1 MDASPAW
8 DWSSVS
14 KGVPSEDAASPAAAE
29 SAAQPDPMT
38 TKDEARETG
47 PDTNS
52 YDDPPTAQTPP
63 RRREFYGSR
72 TCRICLETEEPKFPE
87 PPSSAFG
94 IATESSKPTYVSD
107 DPELG
112 RLLSPCKCKG
122 SQKYV
127 HEGCLNAWRLAN
139 PHATRNFWQCPTC
152 KFTYQMRRLRW
163 AAVLSSKITQ
173 LFLTMIVSIVAI
185 FILGWIADPILD
197 LWLDPFGT
205 ITETVTSVV
214 RDVEAREPVYQSPPS
229 TWDEQFLKGF
239 LSLGIIG
246 FFKTVFILT
255 PWDWLNLR
263 GTGILRGGRRG
274 GGRNRLDNTNYIM
287 VLVGAITFLMAI
299 WRVVKALS
307 ARVLKKMSDRVLDVG
322 EDDEDGSDDA
332 AEARKNQ

>member
-1 MDASPAW
+1 MDPNPAW
-8 DWSSVS
+8 HWSSINQDEPS
-14 KGVPSEDAASPAAAE
+14 ATTGVPERESSPLPERTATPPVIPE
-29 SAAQPDPMT
+29 QKPS
-38 TKDEARETG
+38 
-47 PDTNS
+47 DT
-52 YDDPPTAQTPP
+52 PPTQSQF
-63 RRREFYGSR
+63 RGRQHYGPR

-87 PPSSAFG
+87 GSTSTFG
-94 IATESSKPTYVSD
+94 IATESSRPVYVSD

-163 AAVLSSKITQ
+163 AAILSSKITQ
-173 LFLTMIVSIVAI
+173 IFLTMIVSITAI
-185 FILGWIADPILD
+185 FVLGWVADPILD
-197 LWLDPFGT
+197 LWFDPFGT
-205 ITETVTSVV
+205 ISETVTSVV
-214 RDVEAREPVYQSPPS
+214 RDVEARDPTYQAPPS

-263 GTGILRGGRRG
+263 GTGMLRGGRRG
-274 GGRNRLDNTNYIM
+274 GRNRMDNTNYVM
-287 VLVGAITFLMAI
+287 VIVGAITFLMAV

-307 ARVLKKMSDRVLDVG
+307 ARVLKSMSDRVLDVG
-322 EDDEDGSDDA
+322 EDDEDDSADG
-332 AEARKNQ
+332 AESRKDQ